1 MKRRRPLM
9 ALEINGFA
17 VLRSIAAHTAIF
29 SDISADVNKVARALI
44 LKKLKSQKE
53 GVKTVRD
60 VRRALSDEA
69 FGLVVDGMT
78 DAEVKTIV
86 GKLDKH
92 HPELKASN
100 ALWRRQQLC
109 ALADGSVEPTGK
121 IKKAAKTKSSKKA
134 KAPPEEPERLSSS
147 AMAAVRKR

>member
-1 MKRRRPLM
+1 M

-29 SDISADVNKVARALI
+29 SEISADVNKAARALI
-44 LKKLKSQKE
+44 LKKLKSMKE

-60 VRRALSDEA
+60 VRKALSDEA
-69 FGLVVDGMT
+69 FGFVVDGMT
-78 DAEVKTIV
+78 DAEVRTII

-92 HPELKASN
+92 HPELKTSN
-100 ALWRRQQLC
+100 AAWRRQQLR
-109 ALADGSVEPTGK
+109 ALADGSAEPTVK
-121 IKKAAKTKSSKKA
+121 IKKPAKPKSNKRSKAA
-134 KAPPEEPERLSSS
+134 PEEPERLSSA